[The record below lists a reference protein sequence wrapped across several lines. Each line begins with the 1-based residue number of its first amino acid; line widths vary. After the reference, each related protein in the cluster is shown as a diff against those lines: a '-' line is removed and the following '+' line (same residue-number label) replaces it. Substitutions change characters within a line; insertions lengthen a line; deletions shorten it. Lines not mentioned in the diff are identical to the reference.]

1 MATFIMLPDG
11 VTDTNNWKNWCSSP
25 NLNFCGA
32 ADHTLV
38 DDDTAINSYI
48 HETLNNQVVTFTM
61 ADPSVVE
68 GDIDTINSVTVKIK
82 AQYDQSSVTKDLKVE
97 QTGGSISNGSD
108 THTLDDSAFPL
119 YTGTAEQYSTGTTAW
134 EYSDLEDLQVKLT
147 TIDRANRFYYYKV
160 SYIYAEVDYVVA
172 AAGYGNDVIGIDSGD
187 ISKINGIA
195 TADISKVNGI

>member
-11 VTDTNNWKNWCSSP
+11 VTGTNNWKNWCSNP

-38 DDDTAINSYI
+38 DDDTATNSYI

-61 ADPSVVE
+61 TDPSVDE

-82 AQYDQSSVTKDLKVE
+82 AEYAESSVTKDLKVE

-160 SYIYAEVDYVVA
+160 SYIYAEVDYVAA
-172 AAGYGNDVIGIDSGD
+172 AAGYTNDVIGIDSGD
-187 ISKINGIA
+187 IGKVNGIA
-195 TADISKVNGI
+195 TANISKVNGV

>member
-11 VTDTNNWKNWCSSP
+11 VTGTNNWKNWCP
-25 NLNFCGA
+25 NPNPNFCGA

-61 ADPSVVE
+61 ANPSVVE

-160 SYIYAEVDYVVA
+160 SYIYAEVDYVAA
-172 AAGYGNDVIGIDSGD
+172 AAGYTNDVIGIDSGD

-195 TADISKVNGI
+195 TANISKVNSV

>member
-11 VTDTNNWKNWCSSP
+11 VTGTNNWKNWCSYP

-38 DDDTAINSYI
+38 DDDTATNSYI

-160 SYIYAEVDYVVA
+160 SYIYAEVDYVAA
-172 AAGYGNDVIGIDSGD
+172 AAGYTNDVMGVDSGD
-187 ISKINGIA
+187 IGKVNGIA
-195 TADISKVNGI
+195 TADISKVNGV

>member
-1 MATFIMLPDG
+1 MLPDG
-11 VTDTNNWKNWCSSP
+11 VTGTNNWKNWCSNP
-25 NLNFCGA
+25 NLNLCGA

-38 DDDTAINSYI
+38 DDDTATNSYI
-48 HETLNNQVVTFTM
+48 HETMNNQVVTFTM
-61 ADPSVVE
+61 ADPSVDG

-82 AQYDQSSVTKDLKVE
+82 AEYAELGVTVDLKVE

-160 SYIYAEVDYVVA
+160 SYIYAEVDYVAA
-172 AAGYGNDVIGIDSGD
+172 AAGYTNDVMGVDSGNT
-187 ISKINGIA
+187 NGSASIYFNPDNTWIEIA
-195 TADISKVNGI
+195 

>member
-1 MATFIMLPDG
+1 MLPDG
-11 VTDTNNWKNWCSSP
+11 VTGFNHWQNYGGGT
-25 NLNFCGA
+25 
-32 ADHTLV
+32 ADHTMV

-160 SYIYAEVDYVVA
+160 SYIYAEVDYVAA
-172 AAGYGNDVIGIDSGD
+172 AAGYTNDVMGVDSGD
-187 ISKINGIA
+187 ISTVNGIA
-195 TADISKVNGI
+195 TADISKVNGV

>member
-1 MATFIMLPDG
+1 MATFTMLPDG
-11 VTDTNNWKNWCSSP
+11 IAVGTTNNWKNWCS
-25 NLNFCGA
+25 NLNLNTCGA

-38 DDDTAINSYI
+38 DDDTATNSYI
-48 HETLNNQVVTFTM
+48 HETLNDQVVTFTM
-61 ADPSVVE
+61 ANPSVVE

-147 TIDRANRFYYYKV
+147 TIDRA
-160 SYIYAEVDYVVA
+160 IA
-172 AAGYGNDVIGIDSGD
+172 
-187 ISKINGIA
+187 ISFIK
-195 TADISKVNGI
+195 

>member
-1 MATFIMLPDG
+1 MLPDG
-11 VTDTNNWKNWCSSP
+11 VTGTNNWKNWCSYS

-38 DDDTAINSYI
+38 DDDTATNSYI

-82 AQYDQSSVTKDLKVE
+82 AEYAESSVTKDLKVE

-160 SYIYAEVDYVVA
+160 SYIYAEVDYVAA
-172 AAGYGNDVIGIDSGD
+172 AAGYTNDVMGVDSGD
-187 ISKINGIA
+187 ISTINGIA
-195 TADISKVNGI
+195 TANISKVNGI

>member
-11 VTDTNNWKNWCSSP
+11 VTGTNNWKNWCSNP

-38 DDDTAINSYI
+38 DDDTATNSYI
-48 HETLNNQVVTFTM
+48 HETMNNQVVTFTM

-82 AQYDQSSVTKDLKVE
+82 AEYAESSVTVDLKVE

-160 SYIYAEVDYVVA
+160 SYIYAEVDYVAA
-172 AAGYGNDVIGIDSGD
+172 AAGYTNDVMGVDSGD
-187 ISKINGIA
+187 ISTINGIP

>member
-1 MATFIMLPDG
+1 MLPDG
-11 VTDTNNWKNWCSSP
+11 VTGTNNWKNWCSNP
-25 NLNFCGA
+25 NLNLCGA

-38 DDDTAINSYI
+38 DDDTATNSYI
-48 HETLNNQVVTFTM
+48 HETMNNQVVTFTM

-187 ISKINGIA
+187 ISTVNGIA
-195 TADISKVNGI
+195 TADISKVNGV

>member
-1 MATFIMLPDG
+1 MLPDG
-11 VTDTNNWKNWCSSP
+11 VTGTNNWKNWCSNP

-38 DDDTAINSYI
+38 DDDTATNSYI
-48 HETLNNQVVTFTM
+48 HETMNNQVVTFTM

-119 YTGTAEQYSTGTTAW
+119 YTGTAEQYSTGITAW

-147 TIDRANRFYYYKV
+147 TRDRANRFYYYKV
-160 SYIYAEVDYVVA
+160 SYIYAEVDYVAA
-172 AAGYGNDVIGIDSGD
+172 AAGYTNGVMGVDSGD
-187 ISKINGIA
+187 ISTINGIA
-195 TADISKVNGI
+195 TADISKVNGV

>member
-11 VTDTNNWKNWCSSP
+11 VTGTNNWKNWCSLP

-38 DDDTAINSYI
+38 DDDTATNSYI
-48 HETLNNQVVTFTM
+48 HETMNNQVVTFTM

-160 SYIYAEVDYVVA
+160 SYIYAEVDYVAA
-172 AAGYGNDVIGIDSGD
+172 AAGYTNDVMGVDSGD
-187 ISKINGIA
+187 ISTINGIP

>member
-1 MATFIMLPDG
+1 MLPDG

-38 DDDTAINSYI
+38 DDDTATNSYI
-48 HETLNNQVVTFTM
+48 HETMNNQVVTFTM

-82 AQYDQSSVTKDLKVE
+82 AEYAESSVTVDLKVE

-160 SYIYAEVDYVVA
+160 SYIYAEVDYVAA
-172 AAGYGNDVIGIDSGD
+172 AAGYTNDVMGVDSGD
-187 ISKINGIA
+187 ISTINGIP

>member
-11 VTDTNNWKNWCSSP
+11 VTGTNNWKNWCSNP
-25 NLNFCGA
+25 NLNLCGA

-38 DDDTAINSYI
+38 DDDTATNSYI
-48 HETLNNQVVTFTM
+48 HETMNNQVVTFTM

-108 THTLDDSAFPL
+108 THTVNDDVFPL

-160 SYIYAEVDYVVA
+160 SYIYAEVDYVAA
-172 AAGYGNDVIGIDSGD
+172 AAGYTNDVMGVDSGD
-187 ISKINGIA
+187 IGKVNGIA
-195 TADISKVNGI
+195 TANISKVNGV